1 MIPWQWFILQGLCF
15 TSGVYFILAFIFYIC
30 LMSIILVKHL
40 FQILYEHNKIF
51 IVWFKLGLFLLNNPH
66 ACPILRTFCTNC
78 QSINNNAVYKTMIC
92 SVFILVSSYCREYNS
107 TTKRIGQNVDKT
119 KHRNLYSARLIWVKV
134 L

>member
-1 MIPWQWFILQGLCF
+1 
-15 TSGVYFILAFIFYIC
+15 
-30 LMSIILVKHL
+30 MSIILVKHL

-92 SVFILVSSYCREYNS
+92 SVTFLFSSLPIAVNITQQQKEL
-107 TTKRIGQNVDKT
+107 DKT
-119 KHRNLYSARLIWVKV
+119 
-134 L
+134 